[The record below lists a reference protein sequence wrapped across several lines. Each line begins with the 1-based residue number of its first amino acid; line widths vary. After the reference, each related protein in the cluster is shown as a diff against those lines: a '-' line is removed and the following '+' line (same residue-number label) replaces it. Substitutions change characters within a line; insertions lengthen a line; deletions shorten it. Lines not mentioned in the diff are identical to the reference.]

1 MAWPD
6 FKKEGTLF
14 FCPSLI
20 LIKIK
25 TFFCIEIKNPE
36 ECWFE
41 VWIYAFFFENVLEWK
56 GNNVGNKREQRLT
69 AEMSM
74 MTVQWGSLWP
84 ELFKQLEIV
93 LHCLSC
99 LNPCQNDIHCGSF
112 CVRLETRYYV
122 KKLTI
127 CYNILL
133 GTRNLA
139 ETKGKSEFTREV
151 VSSWDRWDGVGCM
164 QNTWVVCWAP
174 WVTELIL
181 LFPLHFL

>member
-1 MAWPD
+1 MPNISEWPD
-6 FKKEGTLF
+6 QISKKKSHYF

-25 TFFCIEIKNPE
+25 TEVLLSFCIEIKNPR

-41 VWIYAFFFENVLEWK
+41 LCIYAFFFENVLEWK
-56 GNNVGNKREQRLT
+56 GNSVGNKREQRLT
-69 AEMSM
+69 AETSM

-99 LNPCQNDIHCGSF
+99 LNPCQNDIYCGSF
-112 CVRLETRYYV
+112 CVRLGTRYYV

-139 ETKGKSEFTREV
+139 ETKGKSEFTWEV
-151 VSSWDRWDGVGCM
+151 VSSWDRGDGVGCM
-164 QNTWVVCWAP
+164 QNTWVVCRAP
-174 WVTELIL
+174 WVI
-181 LFPLHFL
+181 